1 MTTFE
6 IVLIL
11 LLIACCLLGFGFSF
25 REYSWGIAVM
35 WLGSIT
41 MLSAIAYKI
50 YDVTHIVG

>member
-11 LLIACCLLGFGFSF
+11 LIIACCLLGFGFNF
-25 REYSWGIAVM
+25 RQHNWGIAIM
-35 WLGSIT
+35 WLGAIT

-50 YDVTHIVG
+50 YDVTQIVG